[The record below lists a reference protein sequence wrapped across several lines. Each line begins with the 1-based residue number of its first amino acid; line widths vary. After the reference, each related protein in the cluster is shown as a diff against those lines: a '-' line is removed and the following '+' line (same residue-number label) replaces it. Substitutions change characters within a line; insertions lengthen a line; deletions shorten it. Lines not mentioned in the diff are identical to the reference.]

1 MSCFEGVVGTVIKNE
16 KGQSLVE
23 MALVLPLLL
32 WLIVGIFDFGKLF
45 YTYMHLHLATQET
58 VRLGGLGKDDAEI
71 REFAKDYVQ
80 VKDPTL
86 LQISITPDSATR
98 DSGQYVT
105 VTLSYP
111 HEFITPGISKL
122 FGDSLAVATEST
134 IRVE

>member
-1 MSCFEGVVGTVIKNE
+1 MRNNE

-23 MALVLPLLL
+23 MALVLPILLML
-32 WLIVGIFDFGKLF
+32 VIGIIDFGKLF

-58 VRLGGLGKDDAEI
+58 VRLGGLGKDDTEI
-71 REFAKDYVQ
+71 RAFAKDYVQ
-80 VKDPTL
+80 VKDSSL
-86 LQISITPDSATR
+86 LQIGITPDSSTR

-111 HEFITPGISKL
+111 HTFMTPGIGRL
-122 FGDSLAVATEST
+122 FGDTIPVETNST